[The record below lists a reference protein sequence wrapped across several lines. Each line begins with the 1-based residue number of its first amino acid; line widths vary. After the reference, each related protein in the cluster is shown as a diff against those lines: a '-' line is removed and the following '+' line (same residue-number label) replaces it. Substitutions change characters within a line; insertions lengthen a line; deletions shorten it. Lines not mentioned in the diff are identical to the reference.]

1 MTAQRRFQP
10 PGGGPPP
17 PRFRRGELNTF
28 QTPDA
33 IGRVTSA
40 LHAVGSQVALVPT
53 MGALHAGHRELLR
66 RAKRLQGTVVAASIF
81 VNPLQFGEG
90 EDFEA
95 YPRPLERDLAALGEI
110 GAELAFVPKAEDLYA
125 EGHTVTV
132 HPGPLGDELEGAA
145 RPGHFAGM
153 LTVVAKL
160 FNIVRPD
167 YAFFGEKDYQQLVLV
182 KRMVRDLDM
191 PTKVIGV
198 PTVREPD
205 GLALSSRNAYLS
217 DEQRADAVTLSAA
230 LSAGAHAAPLGADAV
245 LAAARETLAARPS
258 VAVDYLELRGTDL
271 GPAPVDGE
279 ARLLVAAKVGKTR
292 LIDNVAVLLGSVAD

>member
-1 MTAQRRFQP
+1 MTTQRRFQP

-17 PRFRRGELNTF
+17 PQFRRGQLNTF
-28 QTPDA
+28 QTPDTA
-33 IGRVTSA
+33 GRVASA
-40 LHAVGSQVALVPT
+40 LHAVGNQIALVPT

-66 RAKRLQGTVVAASIF
+66 RAKRLQGAVVAASIF

-110 GAELAFVPKAEDLYA
+110 GAELAFVPKTEDLYG
-125 EGHTVTV
+125 EGHAVTV
-132 HPGPLGDELEGAA
+132 NPGPLGDQLEGTA

-160 FNIVRPD
+160 FNILRPE
-167 YAFFGEKDYQQLVLV
+167 YALFGEKDYQQLVLI
-182 KRMVRDLDM
+182 KRMVADLNM

-205 GLALSSRNAYLS
+205 GLALSSRNVYLS
-217 DEQRADAVTLSAA
+217 DEQRADAVALSAA
-230 LSAGAHAAPLGADAV
+230 LSAGAHAGPRGAEAV
-245 LAAARETLAARPS
+245 LGAARETLAARPS
-258 VAVDYLELRGTDL
+258 IAVDYLELRGTDL

-292 LIDNVAVLLGSVAD
+292 LIDNAAVLLGPAGE